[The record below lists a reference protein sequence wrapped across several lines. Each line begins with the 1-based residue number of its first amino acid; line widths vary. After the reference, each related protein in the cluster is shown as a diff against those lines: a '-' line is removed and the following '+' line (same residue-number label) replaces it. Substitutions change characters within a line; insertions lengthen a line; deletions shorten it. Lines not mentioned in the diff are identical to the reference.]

1 MVSVGYRSSRNY
13 FGPTSVLRKLLR
25 SCLIAV
31 FLLILEL
38 SNDQIYNILI
48 ISKPQLFNRQ
58 KSALF
63 SVFFSFGHKI
73 ELRLFSVISKFW
85 FGSVSVL
92 EKQCRSYTFGGSV
105 K

>member
-1 MVSVGYRSSRNY
+1 M
-13 FGPTSVLRKLLR
+13 
-25 SCLIAV
+25 I
-31 FLLILEL
+31 
-38 SNDQIYNILI
+38 NILYI
-48 ISKPQLFNRQ
+48 WSFLSLNFSIDKIMQ

-85 FGSVSVL
+85 FRSVSVQ
-92 EKQCRSYTFGGSV
+92 EKQCRSYTFGRSV